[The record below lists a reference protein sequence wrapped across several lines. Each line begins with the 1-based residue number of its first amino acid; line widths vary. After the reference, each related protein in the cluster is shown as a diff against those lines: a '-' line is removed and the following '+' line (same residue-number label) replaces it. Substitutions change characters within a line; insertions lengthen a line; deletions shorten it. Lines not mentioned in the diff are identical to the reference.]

1 MPLHKPG
8 NNLLL
13 SGWLS
18 MIGDSISDIAI
29 LTLILW
35 TFKDNNSSR
44 KFYEKLGGE
53 IVDQVSTSRGD
64 HQYIEVAYMS
74 K

>member
-1 MPLHKPG
+1 
-8 NNLLL
+8 
-13 SGWLS
+13 